1 MKAYAIRPGGSSL
14 VFSPDGLPAK
24 LGARTNGA
32 GSLHQSV
39 LLEMLELTK
48 RRRRGRENQ
57 APRLRWDSGTRPTGH
72 RVAPGPPGPP
82 GLGTLLL
89 RCSRNILILRSES
102 GRTIGWAQ
110 AHFFVAAGGDEHS
123 TGLGR
128 GVFK

>member
-1 MKAYAIRPGGSSL
+1 MKAYAFRRGGSSFVSSL
-14 VFSPDGLPAK
+14 DDLPAK
-24 LGARTNGA
+24 LGARTNRA
-32 GSLHQSV
+32 RSLHQSV
-39 LLEMLELTK
+39 LLEMLELAK
-48 RRRRGRENQ
+48 GAGDVVRNKPLDCVGIR
-57 APRLRWDSGTRPTGH
+57 APGH
-72 RVAPGPPGPP
+72 RAGRA

>member
-1 MKAYAIRPGGSSL
+1 MKAYAIRRGGSSL

-32 GSLHQSV
+32 GSLHRSV
-39 LLEMLELTK
+39 LLEVLELAK
-48 RRRRGRENQ
+48 RRRRCRENQ
-57 APRLRWDSGTRPTGH
+57 APRLRWDLGTGPTGPH
-72 RVAPGPPGPP
+72 RAPP

>member
-1 MKAYAIRPGGSSL
+1 MKAYAIRQGGSSF
-14 VFSPDGLPAK
+14 VSSPDGLPAK
-24 LGARTNGA
+24 LGARANGT
-32 GSLHQSV
+32 GSLQQSV
-39 LLEMLELTK
+39 LLEMLELAK
-48 RRRRGRENQ
+48 GANDFARIKPLG
-57 APRLRWDSGTRPTGH
+57 LRWDSGS
-72 RVAPGPPGPP
+72 GPPGRP

-89 RCSRNILILRSES
+89 RCSRNILIVRSES

>member
-1 MKAYAIRPGGSSL
+1 MVQVWY
-14 VFSPDGLPAK
+14 
-24 LGARTNGA
+24 
-32 GSLHQSV
+32 
-39 LLEMLELTK
+39 
-48 RRRRGRENQ
+48 
-57 APRLRWDSGTRPTGH
+57 
-72 RVAPGPPGPP
+72 

-102 GRTIGWAQ
+102 GRTMGWAQ

>member
-1 MKAYAIRPGGSSL
+1 MKAYAFRRGGSSF
-14 VFSPDGLPAK
+14 VSSSDDLPAK
-24 LGARTNGA
+24 LGARTNRA
-32 GSLHQSV
+32 RSLHQSV
-39 LLEMLELTK
+39 LLEMLELAK
-48 RRRRGRENQ
+48 
-57 APRLRWDSGTRPTGH
+57 
-72 RVAPGPPGPP
+72 VAGDVVRNKPLDCVGPGGPGGP

>member
-1 MKAYAIRPGGSSL
+1 M
-14 VFSPDGLPAK
+14 VQEV
-24 LGARTNGA
+24 
-32 GSLHQSV
+32 LHPSV
-39 LLEMLELTK
+39 LLEMLELA
-48 RRRRGRENQ
+48 N
-57 APRLRWDSGTRPTGH
+57 PDD
-72 RVAPGPPGPP
+72 VARIKPLDCAGIHPLGPVGPV

>member
-1 MKAYAIRPGGSSL
+1 MSRKIY
-14 VFSPDGLPAK
+14 
-24 LGARTNGA
+24 N
-32 GSLHQSV
+32 
-39 LLEMLELTK
+39 
-48 RRRRGRENQ
+48 
-57 APRLRWDSGTRPTGH
+57 RLSFMAVSWLDESTL
-72 RVAPGPPGPP
+72 AP

-89 RCSRNILILRSES
+89 RCSRNILIVRSES

>member
-1 MKAYAIRPGGSSL
+1 MKAYAFRRGGSSF
-14 VFSPDGLPAK
+14 VSSSDDLPAK
-24 LGARTNGA
+24 PGARTNRA
-32 GSLHQSV
+32 RSLHQSV
-39 LLEMLELTK
+39 LLEMLELAK
-48 RRRRGRENQ
+48 GAGDAVRNKALDCVGIR
-57 APRLRWDSGTRPTGH
+57 APGH
-72 RVAPGPPGPP
+72 RA

>member
-1 MKAYAIRPGGSSL
+1 M
-14 VFSPDGLPAK
+14 VLPTRFGPQK
-24 LGARTNGA
+24 TNA
-32 GSLHQSV
+32 NYPAH
-39 LLEMLELTK
+39 
-48 RRRRGRENQ
+48 
-57 APRLRWDSGTRPTGH
+57 P
-72 RVAPGPPGPP
+72 APGQKRFHAALNLLNSHLSQPRCGIVAP